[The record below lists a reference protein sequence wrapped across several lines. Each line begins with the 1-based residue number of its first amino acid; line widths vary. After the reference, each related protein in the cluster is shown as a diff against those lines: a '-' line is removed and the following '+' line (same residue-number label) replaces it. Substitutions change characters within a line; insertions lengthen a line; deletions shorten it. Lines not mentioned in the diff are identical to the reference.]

1 MTDKQRHRTT
11 RAPHGCVP
19 NWVLVLFATGA
30 ILVTTFANAFV

>member
-1 MTDKQRHRTT
+1 MTDKQRHRTP
-11 RAPHGCVP
+11 APHGSVP